1 MKKQSQATFIF
12 TLQLRAR
19 RAMTI
24 FYCCVII
31 CAPILKKLKHTPQ
44 QNLQSYAIRT
54 ATETN
59 INYVKVNMLLNCLGE
74 RSAGNIIVINK
85 KSAPENTR
93 SASAYRQTDYRYF
106 ASSSASASLADF
118 CSGAATFSNEP
129 PAFSSAAITLF
140 DAPCVFSVIFAVNSP
155 REITFTV

>member
-1 MKKQSQATFIF
+1 MKKQAQATSISIS
-12 TLQLRAR
+12 QLRAR

-31 CAPILKKLKHTPQ
+31 CAPTLKKLKHTPQ

-54 ATETN
+54 STAAS
-59 INYVKVNMLLNCLGE
+59 INCVRVNTLLNCLGE

>member
-1 MKKQSQATFIF
+1 MKKQAQATSISIS
-12 TLQLRAR
+12 QLRAR

-31 CAPILKKLKHTPQ
+31 CAPTLKKLKHTPQ

-54 ATETN
+54 ATATN
-59 INYVKVNMLLNCLGE
+59 INCVRVNTLLNCLGE
-74 RSAGNIIVINK
+74 RGAGNIIMIN